1 MPMVEL
7 LEVEQVEVEVEQK
20 VEVVLQASSWDT
32 EDSARETQ
40 QIRQNYTTVS
50 IENTRIRI
58 D

>member
-32 EDSARETQ
+32 EDSAREKQ

-50 IENTRIRI
+50 IENTRII
-58 D
+58 VH